1 VVVLIG
7 DLIETLKTDG
17 RFRPRVEHMEI
28 LPDREPLYGTLK
40 GELPQ
45 PLQAYLDR
53 KKIRLYSHQC
63 EAIEHLRSGK
73 NVVITTPTASGKT
86 LAFNLP
92 VFEALHEDVSATA
105 LFVYPT
111 KALSNDQ
118 LKVVREME
126 RLSGASIRPAI
137 YDGDTPLSRRTAI
150 RDAARIIITNPYEL
164 HQILPWHQK
173 WQTFL
178 KNLRFLVID
187 EAHTYRGVFGSNVA
201 FVIRRLRRLCRF
213 FGSEP
218 QFVLSTAT
226 LANPLE
232 LAGRLTGLPFE
243 LVDRDGSPRG
253 KKYFV
258 FYNPFFDGVGTL
270 STHQETRDL
279 FILFMKEALQ
289 TLCFAASRRMAE
301 LIARWAKETAR
312 ETAPALA
319 GRIASYRAGYLP
331 EERREI
337 EDNLKRR
344 VLAGVTS
351 TNALEL
357 GIDVGTLDGVI
368 MSGYPGTIMS
378 TWQQA
383 GRAGRGRTES
393 VAALVAFQNPLDQY
407 LMKHPAIFFGKP
419 HEHAVIDLANPYI
432 LSGQVLCAAAEM
444 PVLTEEDRAYFGD
457 TLEGVLEILS
467 EEKLV
472 RKTAHGWVYA
482 GRGRATEA
490 VGLDQISEE
499 VFRIVCD
506 GSILETMDRG
516 QAFREAH
523 TGAVLLHQGETYTV
537 QGMDLKNHVIQAR
550 RADVDYYTRS
560 LKIVD
565 LAVLEEMERRRLGRF
580 EAHFGKLEVTEQF
593 IGYKVL
599 KNEKTI
605 ATENLDLP
613 PLVFRTTGLWFTVP
627 EDIRMAVIEKNMH
640 FGGGLHGIEHAMIG
654 VMPLEVMCDRWDV
667 GGLSTPGHPDTM
679 QPTIF
684 IYDGFEGGIGLTE
697 KAYALIPELMRLTL
711 ELVRDCPCAVGCPAC
726 VYSPKCGNDNKPLDK
741 KAAAFILE
749 GLLDRMR

>member
-1 VVVLIG
+1 MIA

-17 RFRPRVEHMEI
+17 RFRPRVEHMAT
-28 LPDREPLYGTLK
+28 LPAREPLYGTLK

-45 PLQAYLDR
+45 ALQAYLDR
-53 KKIRLYSHQC
+53 KKIKLYSHQC
-63 EAIEHLRSGK
+63 EAMEHLRSGK

-92 VFEALHEDVSATA
+92 VFEALLEDESATA

-118 LKVVREME
+118 LKVLRELE
-126 RLSGASIRPAI
+126 RSCGLSIRPAI
-137 YDGDTPLSRRTAI
+137 YDGDTPPSRRSAI
-150 RDAARIIITNPYEL
+150 RDGARIIITNPHEL

-178 KNLRFLVID
+178 KNLRFVVFD

-279 FILFMKEALQ
+279 LILFMQEALQ
-289 TLCFAASRRMAE
+289 TLCFTASRRMAE
-301 LIARWAKETAR
+301 LIARWAKERAR
-312 ETAPALA
+312 ETAPALL

-344 VLAGVTS
+344 VLTGVTT

-368 MSGYPGTIMS
+368 MSGYPGTVMS

-383 GRAGRGRTES
+383 GRAGRGRGES

-432 LSGQVLCAAAEM
+432 LSGHVLCAAAEM

-457 TLEGVLEILS
+457 SMEGILEILS

-499 VFRIVCD
+499 VFRIVCE

-537 QGMDLKNHVIQAR
+537 QGMDLKDHVIEAK

-565 LAVLEEMERRRLGRF
+565 LTVLEEMDGRRLGRF
-580 EAHFGKLEVTEQF
+580 DAHFGKLEVTEQF

-599 KNEKTI
+599 KNEQTI

-627 EDIRMAVIEKNMH
+627 EEIRRAVIEKNMH

-679 QPTIF
+679 KPTIF

-697 KAYALIPELMRLTL
+697 KAYTLIPELMRLTL

-749 GLLDRMR
+749 GLLERMH